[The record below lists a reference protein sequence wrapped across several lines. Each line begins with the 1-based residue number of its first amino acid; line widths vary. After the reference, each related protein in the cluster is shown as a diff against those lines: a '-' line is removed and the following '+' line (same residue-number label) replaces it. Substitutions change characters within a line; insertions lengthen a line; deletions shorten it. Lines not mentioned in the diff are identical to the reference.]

1 MKTIYVLLA
10 FLFSILS
17 FAQRQTQYAIVDKQ
31 ISEIPLRF
39 TYSTDA
45 IAHYI
50 NARFQ
55 TEDEKIRAVFYW
67 TASNISYDLDKL
79 SDLNNKETSEN
90 NSKKILNSKKGVC
103 SDYTKIFKEIANK
116 VGVNTEIISGY
127 TKQNGVVVA
136 ISHAWCASKIDNLWY
151 IFDPTWGS
159 GHVNNGKFVTSFDD
173 HYFKVNPNKIITSH
187 MPYDYMW
194 QFLNY
199 PISNQEFYDGR
210 TASANSKKRFD
221 FEAEISNDN
230 TLSGIEQ
237 VSSSSVRI
245 RKNGVVNAM
254 IVEQLS
260 YNKSKVEY
268 LKQIKVSSNF
278 KTVVLLYNEGISDLN
293 RFINYRNKQ
302 FRPMTSDKE
311 LKALIES
318 PKNKFRRCQEMLTSF
333 EGIEESNEASIN
345 GIKQSLAES
354 IGQAEEYAAFVN
366 AYLSKSKVMRE
377 RMFYKTRPL

>member
-1 MKTIYVLLA
+1 
-10 FLFSILS
+10 
-17 FAQRQTQYAIVDKQ
+17 
-31 ISEIPLRF
+31 
-39 TYSTDA
+39 
-45 IAHYI
+45 
-50 NARFQ
+50 
-55 TEDEKIRAVFYW
+55 
-67 TASNISYDLDKL
+67 
-79 SDLNNKETSEN
+79 
-90 NSKKILNSKKGVC
+90 
-103 SDYTKIFKEIANK
+103 
-116 VGVNTEIISGY
+116 
-127 TKQNGVVVA
+127 
-136 ISHAWCASKIDNLWY
+136 
-151 IFDPTWGS
+151 
-159 GHVNNGKFVTSFDD
+159 
-173 HYFKVNPNKIITSH
+173 
-187 MPYDYMW
+187 
-194 QFLNY
+194 
-199 PISNQEFYDGR
+199 
-210 TASANSKKRFD
+210 
-221 FEAEISNDN
+221 
-230 TLSGIEQ
+230 
-237 VSSSSVRI
+237 
-245 RKNGVVNAM
+245 M

-260 YNKSKVEY
+260 YNKSKIEY

>member
-17 FAQRQTQYAIVDKQ
+17 FAQRQTQYAIVEKQ
-31 ISEIPLRF
+31 MSEIPLRF

-90 NSKKILNSKKGVC
+90 NSEKILNSKKGVC

-116 VGVNTEIISGY
+116 VGVKTEIISGY

-221 FEAEISNDN
+221 FEAEISNYN
-230 TLSGIEQ
+230 TLSGIGQ

-260 YNKSKVEY
+260 YNKSKIEY

-333 EGIEESNEASIN
+333 EGIDQSNEASMN